1 MIMSYKEFKE
11 KFNKT
16 VHNFYE
22 GKKIKILDV
31 GAGNGLYGSM
41 LRDIAERIDAVEVYA
56 PYIESFKLEKI
67 YDNVYNV
74 DICNFELP
82 IKYDLIIFGDVLE
95 HIEAD
100 KAVALLNRLNNI
112 EQIIIAVPYQY
123 EQGALYGNPYEVHKQ
138 PDLTK
143 NIFLQR
149 YPNYSY
155 MFGDNKYGYFAKDKQ
170 INKYHKPTLHMI
182 SLFHTIPNHD
192 YDHCAFTGK
201 VLRFSKMMKKFGYEI
216 IEYSNGDS
224 ISEANVKVQILTK
237 KELIEF
243 VGPPTSLQAL
253 TGIINSPLH
262 KTFHDRLLI
271 KLKKFVKPND
281 IILHPYGASHKEL
294 LKLYPECFHVES
306 GVGYNG
312 QDFGAIRIFDSYT
325 WMHYSLGNHINR
337 DENGN
342 PIIENGNPKVGKW
355 ANAYTFS
362 VPNYLDVNE
371 WPAKETQGDYFLYVG
386 RIIEEKGLYIVKE
399 VAARLNEPIKIAG
412 LGDIEKFQGP
422 NMNFIGSI
430 TGAENKSDLFKNAKA
445 LFVPSQY
452 IEPFGV
458 VIIEAMMSGT
468 PVITSDFGAFAE
480 LVEHGKTGFRCRT
493 LADYMAATK
502 AVLNLDRKYIAE
514 RARELYTYD
523 AVGKKYDEI
532 FKQIYD
538 LRDKGWYADES
549 HYIK

>member
-1 MIMSYKEFKE
+1 MIMSYKEFKD

-22 GKKIKILDV
+22 GKKIKVLDV

-41 LRDIAERIDAVEVYA
+41 LRDIAERIDAVEAHA
-56 PYIESFKLEKI
+56 PYIESFNLEKI

-74 DICNFELP
+74 DICDFELP
-82 IKYDLIIFGDVLE
+82 VKYDLIIFGDVLE

-100 KAVALLNRLNNI
+100 RAIALLNRLKDI

-149 YPNYSY
+149 YTDYSY

-170 INKYHKPTLHMI
+170 INKHHKPTLHMI

-216 IEYSNGDS
+216 IEYSNGES
-224 ISEANVKVQILTK
+224 ISEADIKVQILTK
-237 KELIEF
+237 EELLEF
-243 VGPPTSLQAL
+243 VGLPTSLKAL
-253 TGIINSPLH
+253 HGVVNTPVH
-262 KTFHDRLLI
+262 KAFHDRLVVKI
-271 KLKKFVKPND
+271 KKFIKPND
-281 IILHPYGASHKEL
+281 IILHPYGISHKEL
-294 LKLYPECFHVES
+294 VTLYPECFHVES
-306 GVGYNG
+306 GVGYVG
-312 QDFGAIRIFDSYT
+312 EDFGAIRIFDSYT
-325 WMHYSLGNHINR
+325 WMHYLLGNHINR
-337 DENGN
+337 DQNGN
-342 PIIENGNPKVGKW
+342 AIIQNGNPKVGKW
-355 ANAYTFS
+355 ANAYTFA

-386 RIIEEKGLYIVKE
+386 RIIEEKGLYIITE
-399 VAARLNEPIKIAG
+399 IAARLGESIKIAG

-422 NMNFIGSI
+422 NMNFIGSV
-430 TGAENKSDLFKNAKA
+430 TGVENKSNLFKNAKA

-452 IEPFGV
+452 IEPFGI

-502 AVLNLDRKYIAE
+502 AVLNLDRSYIAK

-523 AVGKKYDEI
+523 VVGERYDQI

-549 HYIK
+549 HFIK